1 MVSTTTRQRNIK
13 KKIKKIKK
21 KKRIKKKKENE
32 MNDGYCV
39 SRGEAGRG
47 DDAEAQEDGEVA
59 AQNVGEPHPRCHH
72 GT

>member
-1 MVSTTTRQRNIK
+1 
-13 KKIKKIKK
+13 
-21 KKRIKKKKENE
+21 